1 MGIAGAGGAVHVY
14 VCMYVCMYACIYV
27 CMYVCTYV
35 YVCNSFMLVY
45 APYCRVCGLCNKD
58 DDKLGGP

>member
-1 MGIAGAGGAVHVY
+1 MLVCRIDLHMYA
-14 VCMYVCMYACIYV
+14 CMYVCMYV
-27 CMYVCTYV
+27 RTYV

-45 APYCRVCGLCNKD
+45 IPHCHVCALCNKD